1 MGDATVRGVAVTQYQ
16 VWLSGKRLLNLIP
29 DDEVTEEERDIIESV
44 TYKYDFWIGKQD
56 NVLYQQNL
64 AILGPAA
71 DDDETG
77 ALSELST
84 LITFYDFNNARISI
98 QPPR

>member
-1 MGDATVRGVAVTQYQ
+1 MGDTTVRGVPVTQYQ
-16 VWLSGKRLLNLIP
+16 VWINGERLLDLLP
-29 DDEVTEEERDIIESV
+29 DDEVTDEDRDLVGNI

-64 AILGPAA
+64 AILVSAS
-71 DDDETG
+71 DDDKAV

-84 LITFYDFNNARISI
+84 LFTFYV
-98 QPPR
+98 PHHL